1 MTFEDTIKVPR
12 PAKGKT
18 RGLITEKQ
26 AEDSLA
32 LAAKAFDGA
41 TFGVLR
47 SERGAGT
54 VTVLYGLKGR
64 ALDAKGLA
72 YELNN

>member
-1 MTFEDTIKVPR
+1 MTFEDSIKVPR

-26 AEDSLA
+26 AADSLA

-41 TFGVLR
+41 AFGLLR
-47 SERGAGT
+47 SERSGG
-54 VTVLYGLKGR
+54 VISLLYGFKGR

>member
-1 MTFEDTIKVPR
+1 MTFEDSIKVPR

-26 AEDSLA
+26 AQASLT

-41 TFGVLR
+41 AFGVLR
-47 SERGAGT
+47 TERGAHI
-54 VTVLYGLKGR
+54 VSVLYGLRGR